1 MPKSVRERLR
11 RHLKRPSS
19 PVEQKGKYK
28 QAAPV
33 DERELKTVQLERLS
47 TTEAS
52 GSADD
57 TNSADSLSCII
68 ISQKHRRRAI
78 TAHVTSEDDSNKD
91 GVLRTS
97 PFPSK
102 EFRRSPRI
110 AANSPPW
117 AARWS
122 RERQQRTVLTPPTP
136 TTQPEDHTSIAES
149 SSPTKTTQ
157 KSPRKQPKQNIR
169 RVHFEPS
176 PVAAETSPPPLK
188 ENRELSAQH
197 PRSSKRLRL
206 SPHRLEYRAPVGEE
220 QAVVET
226 KSILRRK
233 EPNAQVESAIR
244 KSKRRSAKQSESNE
258 PSQAGKSH
266 RSNNSAAPN
275 DQVLDSSEEQS
286 GGDSQDSSVISLQGE
301 LPGKSAPRKTWKDYE
316 AEISQHK
323 PEFSEGLASSDFETN
338 DDPIPKP
345 TAVSPKKSSRGRR
358 KKHPTRT
365 QDSEKRSPKR
375 TANSMLPGLK
385 KSVGETEQQFVS
397 SEPKS
402 SVKRRKRGAKS
413 YGWSPIKRSPRKT
426 ARKNYVEYSR
436 KRRSVQAALLRV
448 EEKEEEER
456 GRVKRARVSAHQT
469 GDVSLPQQQS
479 AAAVERPHTE
489 PAVQTSAIQK
499 VASLMLHVALFS
511 MFGANI
517 GNGAE
522 GDTRGAAGLSVESTS
537 QPQTNSSRVEQQQD
551 STSSVPDPVTN
562 ALDTT
567 VEANDDVNSNV
578 ESTLRALEGERS
590 PAKIRDDS
598 SSVEFEKQGD
608 SEIIHSSMELI
619 SGGTDEADNVQEDA
633 NSLQAG
639 TVAASIDSLPPQAS
653 VNALGSAVG
662 RSESNLTASGESHG
676 EQQQETCTLL
686 HSASLPSQILL
697 ETPPTTRSIAVRQ
710 RHDESRDSDVI
721 IIDSPENSRKRA
733 RDFTPDSDSSKRPRT
748 VLDFP
753 VTVKIERND
762 EDCFPADEMFPFEDI
777 LPQEA
782 VVDSERNL
790 TGPISLSSNEHAGSS
805 AEHFK
810 RVHQSAPHTTSA
822 MQDAESYTLDA
833 GSTSLFPV
841 QQPSVSKSTLSG
853 KPLLKSHSS
862 NAAAQRTDTQG
873 NNSAAKTTSEQIPS
887 NTENVTA
894 SVPSKANYRNASAS
908 LKTSEDEQSEEELDS
923 IVTPEEALHIATT
936 LLQSQSTEEGS
947 DTVRQ
952 RDLVSESA
960 PQLTSGL
967 SRSSFEKDTVRTSN
981 DSNTQAPPPSSSHT
995 HLATPTCSSYT
1006 EALDPRRCDI
1016 DTTAQNQV
1024 KASKTGSVVIHNPS
1038 ITMDGPTCSVSQL
1051 TKENVAQATHAG
1063 ETLMRFRS
1071 DLCAPDK
1078 TIVQNA
1084 KTVLDNLDKYDA
1096 DVGTLRVCKKVLRS
1110 IINRNK
1116 SNASDA
1122 EQLQQVLAELQEVCS
1137 VIELLKSPDKVATG
1151 DTQLSAVET
1160 GQKSLVNEDAKA
1172 KANKVKYNKRR
1183 ARLSV
1188 ILKRQANQPEDPL
1201 ELDKIL
1207 DDMIKTDV
1215 SLPECYRHDKLNRL
1229 PYEEKHMVA
1238 TDSSSEATAKVPSIA
1253 TPEHMVATD
1262 SSSETTAKVPSIATP
1277 EHMVATDSSSET
1289 TAKVPSIAT
1298 PSEEEYIVAT
1308 DSSSESTAKVP
1319 SIATPSE
1326 EEHMVAT
1333 DSSSESTAK
1342 VPSIRTPSEEE
1353 HMVAT
1358 DSSSES
1364 TAKVPSIPTPSEE
1377 EHMVATDSSSESTAK
1392 VPSIPT
1398 SSEGEHMIAT
1408 DSSSGTTAKVPSIAT
1423 PSEEEHMVATDSS
1436 SETTAKV
1443 PSIPTPSE
1451 EENSGSS
1458 PLDPPHKGPDSLSP
1472 QTQTETD
1479 KRDQSEQ
1486 FVLCDEEEE
1495 FTQLNSQYSLAAVE
1509 KMSHQIDARGLPT
1522 ETGLEDKQ
1530 PVPLSS

>member
-28 QAAPV
+28 QASPV

-68 ISQKHRRRAI
+68 SSQKHRRRAI
-78 TAHVTSEDDSNKD
+78 TAHVTSEDDANKD

-149 SSPTKTTQ
+149 SSRTKTTQ

-206 SPHRLEYRAPVGEE
+206 SPHRLEYRAPGREE
-220 QAVVET
+220 LAVVET

-266 RSNNSAAPN
+266 RSAAPN

-358 KKHPTRT
+358 KKHPSRSSVRT
-365 QDSEKRSPKR
+365 QDSEKRSPKI

-522 GDTRGAAGLSVESTS
+522 DDARGAAGVSVKSAS

-578 ESTLRALEGERS
+578 ESTLGALEGEGS

-619 SGGTDEADNVQEDA
+619 SGGTDEADNAQEVTD
-633 NSLQAG
+633 SLQAG
-639 TVAASIDSLPPQAS
+639 TAAASIDSLPPQAS

-662 RSESNLTASGESHG
+662 RSENNLTASGESHG
-676 EQQQETCTLL
+676 EKQQETCTLL

-721 IIDSPENSRKRA
+721 IIDSPEHSRKRA
-733 RDFTPDSDSSKRPRT
+733 RDFTPDSDNSKRPRT
-748 VLDFP
+748 ALDFP

-790 TGPISLSSNEHAGSS
+790 TGPISLYSNEHAGSS

-833 GSTSLFPV
+833 GSTSFFPV

-887 NTENVTA
+887 NTENATA
-894 SVPSKANYRNASAS
+894 PVPSKANYRNASAS

-923 IVTPEEALHIATT
+923 TVTPEEALHIATT
-936 LLQSQSTEEGS
+936 LLQSQSTDEGS

-952 RDLVSESA
+952 RDLVSESS

-995 HLATPTCSSYT
+995 HLATPTCSSST
-1006 EALDPRRCDI
+1006 EVLDRRRCDI

-1024 KASKTGSVVIHNPS
+1024 KASKTGSVAIHNPS
-1038 ITMDGPTCSVSQL
+1038 ITMEDPTCSVSQL
-1051 TKENVAQATHAG
+1051 TKENVSQATHAG

-1151 DTQLSAVET
+1151 DTQLSVVET

-1215 SLPECYRHDKLNRL
+1215 SLPDCYRHDKLKLL

-1253 TPEHMVATD
+1253 TP
-1262 SSSETTAKVPSIATP
+1262 SE
-1277 EHMVATDSSSET
+1277 D
-1289 TAKVPSIAT
+1289 
-1298 PSEEEYIVAT
+1298 
-1308 DSSSESTAKVP
+1308 
-1319 SIATPSE
+1319 
-1326 EEHMVAT
+1326 EHMVAT

-1342 VPSIRTPSEEE
+1342 VPSIPTPSEEE

-1392 VPSIPT
+1392 VPSIAT

-1423 PSEEEHMVATDSS
+1423 PSEEEHMIATDSS

-1443 PSIPTPSE
+1443 PSIATPSE

-1458 PLDPPHKGPDSLSP
+1458 PLDPPYKGPDSLFP

-1479 KRDQSEQ
+1479 KSRDQSEQ